1 MKDLEQLKLERA
13 SLESKQQLLIKEN
26 LESRELKEEKI
37 TELNIVKKEIAEV
50 DKAIALLRKKI
61 DFQANDFSYNKENKL
76 FNKLIGANLIPC
88 LSIGALFILT
98 GNSQVITNMGMFS
111 MFFTGIPTLLVTSGI
126 YMNDL
131 KNIREENKK
140 EFLSGDES
148 CELRNELQS
157 LNEKRILLNDKVN
170 DLNIEINKITTSI
183 QNKGYQ
189 IVSIKN
195 RISDINCSIRTGN
208 VLCENKIEENVQ
220 LIK

>member
-50 DKAIALLRKKI
+50 DKSIALLRKKI

-111 MFFTGIPTLLVTSGI
+111 MFFTGIPTLLVTAGI
-126 YMNDL
+126 YMKDL

-208 VLCENKIEENVQ
+208 VLCENKMEENVQ